1 MSLSN
6 AQTNTRTVYA
16 NRDATAVSTTKSI
29 LKLDGTKW
37 NAVLTDPVL
46 SQQLATL
53 LTGSIA
59 AELGIPQRFVRI
71 IRFYLG
77 SLVAEV
83 AITRNETFPISDTQ
97 IAIGLNNNDVYSQI
111 SELYTNVTGEVSGGL
126 LEPVVLIQIVP
137 VEPSC
142 GEVCIGICSGASVLA
157 ASAAFSVWYICFYAN
172 EGHSKKQRKRKSRP
186 TEGNNEPLEHSS
198 NSDKS
203 DSEPFNEPVLP
214 PNASQER
221 EPVEQT
227 FRPPEE
233 DERQLHGLH
242 TSSPY
247 GAPDEMRHSAFD
259 YSSPYGGPSD
269 QDFSPRPAH
278 PPADVNDDRNDS
290 APLSPGS
297 RSTSSVNINSP
308 SVFEDVAH

>member
-1 MSLSN
+1 
-6 AQTNTRTVYA
+6 
-16 NRDATAVSTTKSI
+16 
-29 LKLDGTKW
+29 
-37 NAVLTDPVL
+37 VLTDPVL
-46 SQQLATL
+46 RQQLSTL

-59 AELGIPQRFVRI
+59 AELGIPQSFVRI

-97 IAIGLNNNDVYSQI
+97 IAVGLNNNDVYSQV

-137 VEPSC
+137 AEPSC
-142 GEVCIGICSGASVLA
+142 GEVCIGICSGASVLV

-172 EGHSKKQRKRKSRP
+172 EGQSKKHRKRKSRP
-186 TEGNNEPLEHSS
+186 TEGSNEPLEHSS
-198 NSDKS
+198 DSETS

-221 EPVEQT
+221 EPVEQA

-233 DERQLHGLH
+233 DERQLHGH
-242 TSSPY
+242 VSSPY

-278 PPADVNDDRNDS
+278 LLAASNDHRNDS

-297 RSTSSVNINSP
+297 RSTSSVNINPP
-308 SVFEDVAH
+308 SAFEEVTH